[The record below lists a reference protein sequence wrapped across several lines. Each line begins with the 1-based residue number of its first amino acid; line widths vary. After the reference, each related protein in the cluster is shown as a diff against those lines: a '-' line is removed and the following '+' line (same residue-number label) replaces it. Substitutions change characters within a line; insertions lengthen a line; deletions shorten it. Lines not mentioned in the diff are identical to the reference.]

1 MVDGHNDQRR
11 ELTVRGMNR
20 RDFLKCCGALA
31 AALALPRSYAG
42 RIAAAL
48 ANQPRLPVIW
58 LEFQDCTGDTESFLR
73 ATRRRSP
80 ITDGADSPTI
90 VDLLLDV
97 ISLDYHETLMAPAG
111 IASERSLQETIA
123 AYPDEYVCVVEGA
136 IPMADDGVYCTI
148 RGRTA
153 LSIAREVLPGARAT
167 LAVGACAVDGGLVAA
182 APNLTGA
189 AGVRQAVPG
198 LSNVV
203 NLPGCPANVV
213 NIVAVIVHLITFGV
227 LPAVDSRKR
236 PYFAYGEE
244 IHEECERHHHY
255 EAGRFVR
262 AWGDEGHRRGWCLYQ
277 MGCRGPETDH
287 NCPVVKWN
295 DGTCWPVKAG
305 HGCIGC
311 AAPNFWDT
319 MSPFYTPLHDDDD

>member
-1 MVDGHNDQRR
+1 MASQSEPHRW
-11 ELTVRGMNR
+11 ELASRGVNR

-42 RIAAAL
+42 RIATAL
-48 ANQPRLPVIW
+48 SNAPRLPVIW

-73 ATRRRSP
+73 ASRRSDP
-80 ITDGADSPTI
+80 RNGNIIYPPI

-111 IASERSLQETIA
+111 TATDRSLQDTIA
-123 AYPDEYVCVVEGA
+123 AYPGQYVCIVEGA

-153 LSIAREVLPGARAT
+153 LSIAREVLPQARAI

-189 AGVRQAVPG
+189 GGVRQAVPG
-198 LSNVV
+198 LKNVV

-213 NIVAVIVHLITFGV
+213 NIVAVIVHLITFNT
-227 LPAVDSRKR
+227 LPEVDSHGQ

-244 IHEECERHHHY
+244 IHEDCERHHHY
-255 EAGRFVR
+255 EARRFVQ
-262 AWGDEGHRRGWCLYQ
+262 AWGDEGHRNGWCLYK
-277 MGCRGPETDH
+277 MGCRGPKTYH
-287 NCPVVKWN
+287 NCPIVKWN
-295 DGTCWPVKAG
+295 DGTCWPVAAG

-311 AAPNFWDT
+311 ASPGFWDA
-319 MSPFYTPLHDDDD
+319 MSPFYTPLPDHE